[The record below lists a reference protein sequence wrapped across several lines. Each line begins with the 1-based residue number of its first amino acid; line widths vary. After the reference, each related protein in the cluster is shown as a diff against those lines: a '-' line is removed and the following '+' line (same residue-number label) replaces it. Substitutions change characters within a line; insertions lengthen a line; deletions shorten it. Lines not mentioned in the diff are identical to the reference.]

1 MRRWIGLV
9 MVVLVAA
16 GAVVALVG
24 GGREG
29 TGTGAATG
37 AAKSAGERS
46 ASSSAR
52 PATPGANAS
61 AGSTDAFSG
70 TSVASD
76 AVVGSPV
83 PAPTPGGPPV
93 PGVTPRIARTAE
105 LHVRVVRK
113 AIGARLGDA
122 EGLAATM
129 GGYVVRS
136 ESGAGFASITVR
148 VPADRYDET
157 LRRLGAMGKVS
168 ASTQSGTDRTAEY
181 VDREARI
188 RNLQAQEA
196 TLQDIMRQA
205 RTVPD
210 TITVQQ
216 QLAAVQEQ
224 IEQLV
229 SQQQLLDGETSFA
242 TISVS
247 FTPTGAPPQRQVG
260 AGGSALGR
268 AWDDAVG
275 ALVAVVGGM
284 IIVAG
289 AVLPF
294 AVLGLFGFLAWR
306 ALRRRPHLDGA
317 GV

>member
-1 MRRWIGLV
+1 MRRWIGLA

-24 GGREG
+24 GGRDG
-29 TGTGAATG
+29 TAPVGV
-37 AAKSAGERS
+37 KPAGERS
-46 ASSSAR
+46 GASSAQ
-52 PATPGANAS
+52 PAAH
-61 AGSTDAFSG
+61 AGSAAAGPADAGSG
-70 TSVASD
+70 KSMASD

-105 LHVRVVRK
+105 LHVRVARK
-113 AIGARLGDA
+113 AIGTRLGDA

-136 ESGAGFASITVR
+136 ESGAGFASITLR
-148 VPADRYDET
+148 VPVDRYDEA

-168 ASTQSGTDRTAEY
+168 AGTQSGTDRTAEG

-188 RNLQAQEA
+188 RNLRAQEA

-247 FTPTGAPPQRQVG
+247 FTPTGVVPVRQP
-260 AGGSALGR
+260 AGGGTALGD
-268 AWDDAVG
+268 AWRDGVD

-284 IIVAG
+284 IVVAG

-294 AVLGLFGFLAWR
+294 AVLALVGLLLWR
-306 ALRRRPHLDGA
+306 GLRRRPRLDGA
-317 GV
+317 GA